1 MGCVSGTAVRLLEEG
16 AFKGGSGMTVVDSSL
31 QEELA
36 GFCFVVVFFLSM
48 VG

>member
-16 AFKGGSGMTVVDSSL
+16 AFEGGSGMTV
-31 QEELA
+31 EELA

>member
-1 MGCVSGTAVRLLEEG
+1 MGCVRGTAVRLLEDG
-16 AFKGGSGMTVVDSSL
+16 AFEGGSGMTVVDSSL